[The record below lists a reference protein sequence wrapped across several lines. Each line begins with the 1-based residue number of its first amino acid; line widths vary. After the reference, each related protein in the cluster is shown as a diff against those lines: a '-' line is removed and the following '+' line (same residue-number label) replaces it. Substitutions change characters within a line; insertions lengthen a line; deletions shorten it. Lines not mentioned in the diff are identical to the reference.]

1 MLEWRGFE
9 LHPEIPAGGI
19 STERL
24 FGPGGRERAREYLK
38 SFAASFGIHD
48 MRQPDHIPSTR
59 PALAVAERARDEG
72 LLDPF
77 RVAAMDAYWREG
89 RDIERPAV
97 IRALA
102 DMVGLDPDEAVAAMM
117 DAVGSGSQAEFG
129 RTRAEA
135 NAAGVTG
142 IPTLF
147 IGDRSIVGCQP
158 YEVIE
163 AAVLSA

>member
-1 MLEWRGFE
+1 M
-9 LHPEIPAGGI
+9 AA
-19 STERL
+19 ERL

-59 PALAVAERARDEG
+59 PALAVAEHARDEG

-77 RVAAMDAYWREG
+77 RAAAMDAYWREG
-89 RDIERPAV
+89 RDIEDPSV

-102 DMVGLDPDEAVAAMM
+102 ERVGLDPAPAVAAMV
-117 DAVGSGSQAEFG
+117 DARYLDRIG
-129 RTRAEA
+129 RTRMEA

-142 IPTLF
+142 IPTVF
-147 IGDRSIVGCQP
+147 IGDRTIVGCQP
-158 YEVIE
+158 YEVLE
-163 AAVLSA
+163 AAVRSA